1 MFLLLCLMILGGVV
15 GLGLVV
21 GACIAKYHAA
31 QQTDTGVADSFRRHA
46 TKQLW
51 LALRL
56 LPFGLW
62 LFLIAFFEKIYF
74 VNSKFS

>member
-1 MFLLLCLMILGGVV
+1 MSRFLLLCAMIFGGAA
-15 GLGLVV
+15 GLGLAV
-21 GACIAKYHAA
+21 GACMAKYHAA

-56 LPFGLW
+56 LFAAALCA
-62 LFLIAFFEKIYF
+62 LFYF
-74 VNSKFS
+74 RR